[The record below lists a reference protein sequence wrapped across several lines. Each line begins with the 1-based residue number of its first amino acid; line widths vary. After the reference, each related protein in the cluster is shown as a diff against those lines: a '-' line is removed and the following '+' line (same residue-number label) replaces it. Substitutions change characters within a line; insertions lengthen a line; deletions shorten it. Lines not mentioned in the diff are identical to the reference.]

1 MDAKQRFQRVAA
13 LAAARAI
20 LRINGVNPA
29 VAGSPAALN
38 ALRRSPYQVKL
49 TGGFQRQFRR
59 DWQTWQKQGRLQ

>member
-1 MDAKQRFQRVAA
+1 MDARQRFQRVAA

-20 LRINGVNPA
+20 LRINDINPA
-29 VAGSPAALN
+29 AAGSPAALN

-49 TGGFQRQFRR
+49 TDGFQRQFKL